1 MHGPHQLA
9 KKSITT
15 TPLETTSSNCT
26 FVIISIISPPLYY
39 AKTLFFTS
47 DMLILFEFYRYNC
60 YYVLVIILEMEWY
73 YEKGRSCD

>member
-1 MHGPHQLA
+1 MPKL
-9 KKSITT
+9 
-15 TPLETTSSNCT
+15 
-26 FVIISIISPPLYY
+26 F
-39 AKTLFFTS
+39 FFTS